1 MMRDFIHLGLCLL
14 AFVATTA
21 RAELRFGIEPRGSA
35 EETRAAFTRLADYL
49 SRELNEP
56 VRLVIADDFTDYGR
70 KLQNREFD
78 ITFAAPATILY
89 SMELKG
95 PELAAVALDRDSGAT
110 LKGVFLVPKD
120 SPIESLAQLKGKKIA
135 YVAKSSQGYIVQS
148 HTLRQAGLD
157 PAKDVEAQFTQK
169 LDRAVAAVL
178 DGKADAAGV
187 GDVVFGKLK
196 GKMDLSSLRL
206 LSTSPATPN
215 WVVVS
220 LHAGKTTTLK
230 RALLKLAPG
239 SAPAKSVMG
248 EKNFVGFQDID
259 VAELDL
265 LKTAVRAAKDSN
277 RPQRTPAGASRRAGT
292 LVAAS
297 VAPGYATEK
306 NGRPL
311 VCHVRLL

>member
-1 MMRDFIHLGLCLL
+1 MRNAIYLGLCLL
-14 AFVATTA
+14 AFTVSAA

-35 EETRAAFTRLADYL
+35 EETRSAFTPLAEYL
-49 SRELNEP
+49 ARELDEP

-70 KLQNREFD
+70 RLQNREFD
-78 ITFAAPATILY
+78 IAFAAPATILY

-120 SPIESLAQLKGKKIA
+120 SPIESLAQLKGKTIA

-157 PAKDVEAQFTQK
+157 PVKDVEAQFTQK

-196 GKMDLSSLRL
+196 GKMDLSSLRV

-220 LHAGKTTTLK
+220 LRAGMATKLK

-239 SAPAKSVMG
+239 SALAKSVMG
-248 EKNFVGFQDID
+248 EKYFVGFQDLD
-259 VAELDL
+259 VAELGL
-265 LKTAVRAAKDSN
+265 LRAAVRAV
-277 RPQRTPAGASRRAGT
+277 R
-292 LVAAS
+292 
-297 VAPGYATEK
+297 EK
-306 NGRPL
+306 E
-311 VCHVRLL
+311 